1 MLKGLLQ
8 KDGILVDIEGPRAEV
23 PCVSTSPAFVPE
35 PGNGTVN
42 AICNTKVAK
51 AEAVVDLKRNEK
63 DELEKKDP

>member
-23 PCVSTSPAFVPE
+23 PCVSTSPAFGPE

-42 AICNTKVAK
+42 AICNTKVATT
-51 AEAVVDLKRNEK
+51 ETVVNLERNER
-63 DELEKKDP
+63 L